1 MARLRHHAR
10 PALAAALLQLVCV
23 SYEGTAPA
31 AAAEA
36 RAVDHYVLSLSW
48 SPSFCASDAA
58 ADETLQCGSP
68 RSYAFVLHG
77 LWPQYV
83 RGWPSYCDT
92 NQRAVP
98 ERLFATVKAFMP
110 SRRLA
115 NHQWRKHGSCSG
127 LSMAGYFGLAAELFG
142 KVRIPARYLAP
153 THSITTD
160 ADEIETDFA
169 KTNRGLRPEMM
180 TVTCSGHKGR
190 ARLQDVRICV
200 TPFGE
205 FTRCGRNEAQSCEAS
220 SLVLPPVRRARRP
233 TTPDGDLPGT
243 P

>member
-1 MARLRHHAR
+1 MARTPPHAR
-10 PALAAALLQLVCV
+10 PALAAALLLLSCV
-23 SYEGTAPA
+23 ATASGA

-36 RAVDHYVLSLSW
+36 RAIDHYVLSLSW
-48 SPSFCASDAA
+48 SPSFCASEAA
-58 ADETLQCGSP
+58 AGETLQCGSP

-77 LWPQYV
+77 LWPQYA

-92 NQRAVP
+92 SQRVVP
-98 ERLFATVKAFMP
+98 ERVFARVKASMP

-127 LSMAGYFGLAAELFG
+127 LSVAGYFEMAAELFG

-153 THSITTD
+153 THPITTD
-160 ADEIETDFA
+160 AGEIETDFA
-169 KTNRGLRPEMM
+169 KTNRGLKPEMM
-180 TVTCSGHKGR
+180 SVTCTGPKGR

-205 FTRCGRNEAQSCEAS
+205 FTRCGRNEAQSCEAA
-220 SLVLPPVRRARRP
+220 SLVLPPVRRARRS
-233 TTPDGDLPGT
+233 TTPDGELPET